1 MRHAILSLAPI
12 CALFAA
18 CGGGGGGGGGSP
30 PIVVTS
36 LTANP
41 PFFAPGDSVLLLPTF
56 PDGTARIDPDVGPVA
71 SGSSYRVGPTLV
83 AKSYT
88 LTVTTASGT
97 ETKVLDV
104 PFRYRERVAEL
115 PPSSIERTRHGAT
128 LLSDGR
134 VLMVG
139 GSSPGPQFWRNAEVF
154 DPATGLFA
162 PVGDLSGGRAEC
174 GTIALS
180 DGSVL
185 ALGGVTNS
193 ATFLEATRI
202 ERWDPAALGW
212 SIVGNLACNRDT
224 VTLSELP
231 GERVLVLGGFVAG
244 GTATDRDAEIWEPI
258 AGVRAPIGEAMH
270 VRSGHTATTL
280 PSGLVWITGGV
291 DVTTGTV
298 IATTEFFDPATE
310 TFTAGPELLHPRT
323 LHTAVPVD
331 GGVLIVGGEDAGS
344 PIAAAEVLVT
354 TTGVIEEAGS
364 ATVARTFARAVRLI
378 DGRVLAVGGVGAGN
392 LTTDRLET
400 WDPAT
405 RTWSQ
410 WTARLPSPR
419 TGHSVHALPDGRVVV
434 LGGDNGSAFPQPT
447 CYVID

>member
-1 MRHAILSLAPI
+1 MRHALPFLAPFS
-12 CALFAA
+12 ALLAA
-18 CGGGGGGGGGSP
+18 CGGGGGGGGAP

-36 LTANP
+36 LTASP
-41 PFFAPGDSVLLLPTF
+41 TFFAPGDSVLLLPTF

-71 SGSSYRVGPTLV
+71 SGSSYRVGPTIV

-104 PFRYRERVAEL
+104 PFRYRERVREL

-128 LLSDGR
+128 LLADGR

-139 GSSPGPQFWRNAEVF
+139 GSAPGPQFWSNAEVF
-154 DPATGLFA
+154 DPVTAAFA
-162 PVGDLSGGRAEC
+162 PVGDLSRGRAEC
-174 GTIALS
+174 GAIALA
-180 DGSVL
+180 DGGVL

-212 SIVGNLACNRDT
+212 SIVGNLACNRDA

-231 GERVLVLGGFVAG
+231 GDRVLIVGGFVAG
-244 GTATDRDAEIWEPI
+244 GTATDRDAEIWEPGT
-258 AGVRAPIGEAMH
+258 GVRAPIGEAMH
-270 VRSGHTATTL
+270 VRAGHTATTL
-280 PSGLVWITGGV
+280 ASGLVWIAGGV

-310 TFTAGPELLHPRT
+310 TFAPGPALLHPRT

-344 PIAAAEVLVT
+344 PIAAAEMLVT
-354 TTGVIEEAGS
+354 ASGALEEAGS
-364 ATVARTFARAVRLI
+364 AAIARTFARAVRLA

-392 LTTDRLET
+392 TTTDRLET

-405 RTWSQ
+405 RA
-410 WTARLPSPR
+410 WTPWAARLPSPR
-419 TGHSVHALPDGRVVV
+419 TGHSMHTLPGGRVVV
-434 LGGDNGSAFPQPT
+434 LGGDNGNAFPQPT